1 MEQLWRVSIR
11 HKETGE
17 NLCLEVWA
25 DSNLHATSKLLN
37 SVIGIDKR
45 YAWTGTGPVYKNNQV
60 VTRP

>member
-17 NLCLEVWA
+17 TIHLEVWA
-25 DSNLHATSKLLN
+25 DSNLHATSLLLN
-37 SVIGIDKR
+37 SVIGINKR
-45 YAWTGTGPVYKNNQV
+45 YAWAGTGPVYKENKI

>member
-17 NLCLEVWA
+17 TLNLEVWA
-25 DSNLHATSKLLN
+25 DSNEHATFKLLN

-45 YAWTGTGPVYKNNQV
+45 YAWTGTGPVYKDNQV
-60 VTRP
+60 VTRG